1 MNYRVA
7 VKIIAFGVGAASLS
21 LAALIL
27 WYGLA
32 AEGLPGIA
40 QEEGL
45 MTATL
50 SVLPWLLIIVAG
62 LIGTNRLWALSG
74 KSRSEVD
81 QSIVGPLI
89 NASRKM
95 WVINVALWFLAV
107 TFTLH
112 VNPPEHLD
120 GLSLWVT
127 ICLGSLIGAV
137 INIAFVGHTRRIP
150 K

>member
-1 MNYRVA
+1 MGIRRAMNYRVA

-62 LIGTNRLWALSG
+62 LIGTNPLWALSEVTVG
-74 KSRSEVD
+74 SRSIYRRAAD
-81 QSIVGPLI
+81 QCFEKNVG
-89 NASRKM
+89 
-95 WVINVALWFLAV
+95 
-107 TFTLH
+107 
-112 VNPPEHLD
+112 
-120 GLSLWVT
+120 
-127 ICLGSLIGAV
+127 
-137 INIAFVGHTRRIP
+137 
-150 K
+150 